1 MIIDCHVHL
10 LPRDVQR
17 DRSQFIHRDFAFAS
31 LYSSE
36 KAKLASGD
44 QIIEYLDRSGV
55 DRAVVFGFPWV
66 DPDLIRRNNDDIWDF
81 HQRNPDRIIPFA
93 VLSPRGNEADSLEAE
108 RTIADGFVGIG
119 ELAMYHGGWTAENLE
134 AISTCLNVAEKAGAP
149 VMIHVNEPVGHS
161 YPGKI
166 PVDFQGLLRLITACP
181 DLNFILAHF
190 GGGIF
195 FYGLMPEVSKILSH
209 TYFDT
214 AAAPFLY
221 DSRIF
226 EVACRILGP
235 EKILFG
241 SDFPLLSLPRYLK
254 ELDKTELDET
264 IRDGILGKNI
274 LKLLGKDSLDQSA
287 ASR

>member
-10 LPRDVQR
+10 LPHDVRQ

-44 QIIEYLDRSGV
+44 QIIEYLDTSGI

-66 DPDLIRRNNDDIWDF
+66 DPDLIRRNNDEIWDF
-81 HQRNPDRIIPFA
+81 HQQNPDRVIPFA
-93 VLSPRGNEADSLEAE
+93 VLSPMGNESDSLEAE
-108 RTIADGFVGIG
+108 RTIADGFAGIG
-119 ELAMYHGGWTAENLE
+119 ELAMYHGGWSAENLE

-195 FYGLMPEVSKILSH
+195 FYGLMPEVSKILTH

-214 AAAPFLY
+214 AASPFLY
-221 DSRIF
+221 DFRVF
-226 EVACRILGP
+226 DVACRILGP

-274 LKLLGKDSLDQSA
+274 LKLLGRN
-287 ASR
+287 SRTQPAVSQ

>member
-36 KAKLASGD
+36 KTKLASEE
-44 QIIEYLDRSGV
+44 QIIEYLDTCGI
-55 DRAVVFGFPWV
+55 DRAAVFGFPWV
-66 DPDLIRRNNDDIWDF
+66 DSDLIRRNNDEIWDF

-108 RTIADGFVGIG
+108 RTLADGFAGIG

-134 AISTCLNVAEKAGAP
+134 AISTCLNAAEKAGAP
-149 VMIHVNEPVGHS
+149 VMVHVNEPVGHS

-195 FYGLMPEVSKILSH
+195 FYGLMPEVSKILTH

-214 AAAPFLY
+214 AASPFLF
-221 DSRIF
+221 DSRVF

-264 IRDGILGKNI
+264 IRDRILGKNI
-274 LKLLGKDSLDQSA
+274 LKLLGKSALVQSTV
-287 ASR
+287 SQ

>member
-10 LPRDVQR
+10 LPREVQQ
-17 DRSQFIHRDFAFAS
+17 DRSLFSHRDFAFAS
-31 LYSSE
+31 LYSHE

-44 QIIEYLDRSGV
+44 QIIEYLDTSGI

-66 DPDLIRRNNDDIWDF
+66 DSDLIRRNNDEVWDF
-81 HQRNPDRIIPFA
+81 HQRYPDRVIPFA

-108 RTIADGFVGIG
+108 RTIVDGFAGIG

-195 FYGLMPEVSKILSH
+195 FYGLMPEVGKILTH

-214 AAAPFLY
+214 AASPFLY
-221 DSRIF
+221 DFRVF

-274 LKLLGKDSLDQSA
+274 LKLLGKDSRIESTVYQ
-287 ASR
+287 

>member
-10 LPRDVQR
+10 LPRDVQK

-36 KAKLASGD
+36 KAKLASGE
-44 QIIEYLDRSGV
+44 QIIEYLDKSAI

-66 DPDLIRRNNDDIWDF
+66 DSDLIRRNNDEVWDF
-81 HQRNPDRIIPFA
+81 HHRNPDRIIPFA

-119 ELAMYHGGWTAENLE
+119 ELAMYHGGWSPENLE
-134 AISTCLNVAEKAGAP
+134 AISPCLSVAEETGAP

-166 PVDFQGLLRLITACP
+166 PIDFQGLLRLISARP
-181 DLNFILAHF
+181 AVNFILAHF

-195 FYGLMPEVSKILSH
+195 IYGLMPEVGKILTH

-214 AAAPFLY
+214 AASPFLY
-221 DSRIF
+221 DFRVF

-235 EKILFG
+235 EKIVFG

-254 ELDKTELDET
+254 ELDKTDLDET
-264 IRDGILGKNI
+264 IRDGILGKNV
-274 LKLLGKDSLDQSA
+274 LKLLGKDSRFKSA
-287 ASR
+287 VSR

>member
-1 MIIDCHVHL
+1 
-10 LPRDVQR
+10 
-17 DRSQFIHRDFAFAS
+17 
-31 LYSSE
+31 
-36 KAKLASGD
+36 
-44 QIIEYLDRSGV
+44 
-55 DRAVVFGFPWV
+55 
-66 DPDLIRRNNDDIWDF
+66 
-81 HQRNPDRIIPFA
+81 
-93 VLSPRGNEADSLEAE
+93 
-108 RTIADGFVGIG
+108 
-119 ELAMYHGGWTAENLE
+119 
-134 AISTCLNVAEKAGAP
+134 VAEKTGAP

-195 FYGLMPEVSKILSH
+195 FYNLMPEVAKILSN

-241 SDFPLLSLPRYLK
+241 SDFPLLPLPRYLT
-254 ELDKTELDET
+254 ELDKIQLDET
-264 IRDGILGKNI
+264 VREGILGKNM
-274 LKLLGKDSLDQSA
+274 LKLLDKH
-287 ASR
+287 SRVHHTPSE

>member
-10 LPRDVQR
+10 LPRDVQQ

-36 KAKLASGD
+36 KAKLASGE
-44 QIIEYLDRSGV
+44 QIIEYLDASGI
-55 DRAVVFGFPWV
+55 DQAVVFGFPWV
-66 DPDLIRRNNDDIWDF
+66 DPDLIRRNNDEIWDF
-81 HQRNPDRIIPFA
+81 RQRNPDRVIPFA
-93 VLSPRGNEADSLEAE
+93 VLSPMGNEADSLEAE
-108 RTIADGFVGIG
+108 RTIADGFAGIG

-195 FYGLMPEVSKILSH
+195 FYGLMPEVRKILTH

-214 AAAPFLY
+214 AASPFLY
-221 DSRIF
+221 DFRVF

-274 LKLLGKDSLDQSA
+274 LKLLGKN
-287 ASR
+287 SRTQPAVSQ

>member
-10 LPRDVQR
+10 LPHDVRQN
-17 DRSQFIHRDFAFAS
+17 RSQFIHRDFAFAS

-36 KAKLASGD
+36 KAKLASGE
-44 QIIEYLDRSGV
+44 QIIEYMDESGV
-55 DRAVVFGFPWV
+55 DQAVVFGFPWV
-66 DPDLIRRNNDDIWDF
+66 DMDLIRRNNDEVWDF
-81 HQRNPDRIIPFA
+81 HQRHPNRIFPFA
-93 VLSPRGNEADSLEAE
+93 VLSARGVEADCLEAE
-108 RTIADGFVGIG
+108 RTITHGFAGIG

-134 AISTCLNVAEKAGAP
+134 AIAPCFDLAEKTGTP

-166 PVDFQGLLRLITACP
+166 PVDFQELLRLITACP

-195 FYGLMPEVSKILSH
+195 FYGLMPEVGKILSN

-214 AAAPFLY
+214 AAAPFLF
-221 DSRIF
+221 DARIF

-235 EKILFG
+235 EKIVFG
-241 SDFPLLSLPRYLK
+241 SDFPLLSLPRYLT
-254 ELDKTELDET
+254 ELDKIQLDET
-264 IRDGILGKNI
+264 VREAILGKNI
-274 LKLLGKDSLDQSA
+274 LKLLDKHSRVHH
-287 ASR
+287 ASSE